1 MIHHLKGPFEKISG
15 PFVALL
21 LRHDVTATHLS
32 LIAFFGTIF
41 ASIFIVLEQM
51 KIGSW
56 LFLIFSFFDA
66 LDGSLARKNNT
77 EKPTGAFIDSVMD
90 RFSDSAILFS
100 IILYGFNIGNK
111 TILLLGLL
119 ALIASLTTSY
129 IKAKAEIFMEF
140 GPIGLLQRPERI
152 LIIFLMLLFSQYLI
166 AGLWVL
172 VIGGYITVGQRF
184 YAAYKKLNRQFLT

>member
-1 MIHHLKGPFEKISG
+1 MIHRLKGPFEKISG
-15 PFVALL
+15 PFVELL
-21 LRHDVTATHLS
+21 LRHNFSATHLS
-32 LIAFFGTIF
+32 LIAFFGTII
-41 ASIFIVLEQM
+41 ASIFIVFEQM

-56 LFLIFSFFDA
+56 LFLIFSLFDA

-77 EKPTGAFIDSVMD
+77 EKPIGAFIDSVMD
-90 RFSDSAILFS
+90 RFSDSAILLS
-100 IILYGFNIGNK
+100 IILYGFNIGSR
-111 TILLLGLL
+111 TIFLLGLL

-172 VIGGYITVGQRF
+172 VIGGYITVAQRF
-184 YAAYKKLNRQFLT
+184 YTACKKLKRQFLA